1 MSKTTAGNILGHAY
15 APGALTIA
23 AADLCVDEGNNDA
36 IQNYSDD
43 SVCPTLSIAPY
54 SADGEGAGVP
64 RFYWQMDSESNWQQ
78 IDGGLAVAKPSV
90 TALGKESVQLWDGN
104 ALAMEICI
112 GPRLL
117 WQQRLALR
125 RCIGNIEAPQ
135 KQMSMFFLLRWPLH
149 FKSL

>member
-1 MSKTTAGNILGHAY
+1 M
-15 APGALTIA
+15 
-23 AADLCVDEGNNDA
+23 
-36 IQNYSDD
+36 
-43 SVCPTLSIAPY
+43 
-54 SADGEGAGVP
+54 P

-104 ALAMEICI
+104 ALASGDFI
-112 GPRLL
+112 GTSASVADD
-117 WQQRLALR
+117 LALR
-125 RCIGNIEAPQ
+125 RFIGNIEAPQ